1 MGINFILPLIAGIV
15 MTVILGTQVAPSLVE
30 NMKIAKVEN
39 RTIANQNLI
48 KDAITKYIKLEGKA
62 PTGMEDLKTFF
73 LMQEQHNN
81 NLFDGD
87 YTYKLFK
94 LPEPDGRYNG
104 TLIIKTTINDESASK
119 YFSNSFKFPN
129 KPICTK
135 SGSKHY
141 CETFYQLDMEVF
153 DIFAK
158 LKEKEENA
166 KLLDFYK
173 NINARFSFTNVQV
186 TRDDTIDPEGIYKD
200 FKVNIIYG
208 APDGLLEKV
217 FPNTYRIPSYSSS
230 NTMRW
235 EPWWIPIPTLTAP
248 KKTTPNRNEFFV
260 NEVKKRI
267 KIYIEKELG
276 I

>member
-15 MTVILGTQVAPSLVE
+15 MTVILGSQVAPSLVE

-62 PTGMEDLKTFF
+62 PTSMEDLKTFI
-73 LMQEQHNN
+73 LMQEQNNN
-81 NLFDGD
+81 NLFNGN
-87 YTYKLFK
+87 YTYELVK

-104 TLIIKTTINDESASK
+104 TLKIFTTINDESASK

-135 SGSKHY
+135 SGSNY
-141 CETFYQLDMEVF
+141 DCETFYQLDMEVF

-173 NINARFSFTNVQV
+173 NINARFSFTN
-186 TRDDTIDPEGIYKD
+186 TSATIDETIDPDGIYKN

-208 APDGLLEKV
+208 TPDGLLEKV
-217 FPNTYRIPSYSSS
+217 FPNTYRKPNSSTS
-230 NTMRW
+230 NSMTW
-235 EPWWIPIPTLTAP
+235 NTWWIPIPTLTAP
-248 KKTTPNRNEFFV
+248 KKTTPNRQEFFV
-260 NEVKKRI
+260 NEVKERI

-276 I
+276 L

>member
-15 MTVILGTQVAPSLVE
+15 MTVILGSQVAPSLVE

-62 PTGMEDLKTFF
+62 PTGMEDLKTFI
-73 LMQEQHNN
+73 LMQEQNNN
-81 NLFDGD
+81 NLFNGN
-87 YTYKLFK
+87 YTYELVK

-104 TLIIKTTINDESASK
+104 TLKIFTTINDESASK

-135 SGSKHY
+135 SGSNY
-141 CETFYQLDMEVF
+141 NCETFYQLDMEVF

-173 NINARFSFTNVQV
+173 NINARFSMTYMSANID
-186 TRDDTIDPEGIYKD
+186 RTIDPDGIYKN

-208 APDGLLEKV
+208 TPDGLLEKV
-217 FPNTYRIPSYSSS
+217 FPNTYRKPNSSTS
-230 NTMRW
+230 NSMTW
-235 EPWWIPIPTLTAP
+235 NTWWIPIPTLTAP
-248 KKTTPNRNEFFV
+248 KKTTPNRQEFFV
-260 NEVKKRI
+260 NEVKERI

-276 I
+276 L